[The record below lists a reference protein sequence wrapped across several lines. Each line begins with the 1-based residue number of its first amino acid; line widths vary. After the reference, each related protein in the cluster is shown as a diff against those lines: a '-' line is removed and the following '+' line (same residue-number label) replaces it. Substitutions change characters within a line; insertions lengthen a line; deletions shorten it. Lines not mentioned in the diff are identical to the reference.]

1 MDIKHLFINQKPI
14 PFTQNPDTNQ
24 FEFQHSFLLEEGENQ
39 INIKALDEAG
49 NQTQKEY
56 TVYKDT
62 IPPVVTISFPTPTNP
77 AMKKSFDVQGSTEP
91 FTELYFNGELVFV
104 DSSGQFT
111 YPLRVDSVGVNTIN
125 AKAIDKSGNSTTTNL
140 HIWAGV
146 TIVLQIGNKTA
157 FSNKQEQILNASPYI
172 NNGRTMVPFRYIGE
186 ALNATI
192 GFEVNPL
199 TKLVDQVR
207 YEKDNVKIVL
217 RINQSTAYINSTP
230 IELDSP
236 PVIMEGRTMVPL
248 RFIGEALGCSIDW
261 NAQDQTIMVTYPVW

>member
-1 MDIKHLFINQKPI
+1 MNLPSQSFTLRNHPFRLLVELFSKDLIHPKHLS
-14 PFTQNPDTNQ
+14 TQWILSIFLLTRSQSHLLKILTQTN

-62 IPPVVTISFPTPTNP
+62 IPPVVTISFPTPKNP

-199 TKLVDQVR
+199 TKLVDQVT
-207 YEKDNVKIVL
+207 L
-217 RINQSTAYINSTP
+217 RK
-230 IELDSP
+230 E
-236 PVIMEGRTMVPL
+236 
-248 RFIGEALGCSIDW
+248 
-261 NAQDQTIMVTYPVW
+261 